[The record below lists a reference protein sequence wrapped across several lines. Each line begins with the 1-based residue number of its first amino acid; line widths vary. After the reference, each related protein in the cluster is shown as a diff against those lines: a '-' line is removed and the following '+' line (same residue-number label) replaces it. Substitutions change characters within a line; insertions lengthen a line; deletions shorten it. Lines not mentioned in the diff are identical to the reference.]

1 MLWLILFFRKKPIA
15 YRGKGWV
22 LLFMLISFIVLQ
34 LMYHYSFGAFH
45 VYIIICF
52 LSYIIVAFGPVS
64 EGYVSSGF
72 AGFWEA
78 LKKSFSITGSFLGSF
93 IANFVGVGASG
104 PIFKT
109 VERTYIDNKGERRV
123 EKEQVM
129 TGVMGAM
136 IGVYVIYSTIAVMVV
151 WALSSW
157 IHTGMALIVLAR
169 FILNFR
175 RAK

>member
-1 MLWLILFFRKKPIA
+1 MSIFFRKKPIA

-34 LMYHYSFGAFH
+34 LMYHHSFGAFH
-45 VYIIICF
+45 VYVLICF
-52 LSYIIVAFGPVS
+52 ISYIIVAFGPVS

-93 IANFVGVGASG
+93 IAHFIGVGSSG
-104 PIFKT
+104 PISET
-109 VERTYIDNKGERRV
+109 VEKTYIDSNGEIRV
-123 EKEQVM
+123 EKEEVM
-129 TGVMGAM
+129 TGVLGAM
-136 IGVYVIYSTIAVMVV
+136 IGVYVIYSTIAVIVV
-151 WALSSW
+151 WTLSSW
-157 IHTGMALIVLAR
+157 VHSLMALIVLVR
-169 FILNFR
+169 FILNFK